1 MRVAINSLTHE
12 GAKIYYL
19 RNVIHDYPDEKAIV
33 ILKNLAAALAEDSV
47 ILIDDMV
54 IPDVGAHCHAT
65 QLDIAL
71 MAGLAST
78 ERTREAWYKLIE
90 KAGLKINQIYTY
102 TASLRDS
109 IIVRQGVANSMIKF
123 LGPER

>member
-33 ILKNLAAALAEDSV
+33 ILKNLAAAEDSV

-54 IPDVGAHCHAT
+54 IPDVGAHWHAT

-78 ERTREAWYKLIE
+78 ERTREAWCKLIE
-90 KAGLKINQIYTY
+90 
-102 TASLRDS
+102 
-109 IIVRQGVANSMIKF
+109 RQGSRSIRSTPTRQA
-123 LGPER
+123 

>member
-47 ILIDDMV
+47 NLIDDMV
-54 IPDVGAHCHAT
+54 IPDVGAHWHAT

-71 MAGLAST
+71 MAGLASM